1 MKRLFRTV
9 SAAALATTLALG
21 PASEVEALSVFDGAN
36 YSQNLLTAVR
46 TLEMINNQIQSLQH
60 EVLMLQNQARHL
72 EPLDYSSLA
81 AIESGLG
88 RINRLM
94 AEAEGIAFEIGR
106 TEKAFAR
113 LYPKDYEAAVTGED
127 LARDARGRWEHSMD
141 ALRQTLLVQAGV
153 VRNVEADTA
162 ELARLLVES
171 EAAIGSLQA
180 QQASNQLVALSAK
193 QQLQTQE
200 LMAAQYRAEALER
213 ARATAAQEQARA
225 RFDRFLGDRQA
236 YRPR

>member
-1 MKRLFRTV
+1 MKRLSRSV
-9 SAAALATTLALG
+9 SAAALAAAFALG
-21 PASEVEALSVFDGAN
+21 SASEVKALSVFDGAN

-46 TLEMINNQIQSLQH
+46 TQEMINNQIQSLQH

-106 TEKAFAR
+106 TEQAFAA
-113 LYPKDYEAAVTGED
+113 LYPKEYEAAVTGAD

-171 EAAIGSLQA
+171 EAAVGSLQA

-236 YRPR
+236 YRPN